1 MKISLEDAR
10 QRWRESVVVI
20 GGEPVYVKEVAGT
33 RDSKTPF
40 AISGLRITPSDSW
53 DMQEMRVSFTDV
65 KEVLPTLGNIQLGES
80 AHRLTR
86 KVTRQYSRGLVPG
99 QISSTLI
106 GVHGSILLDVRNI
119 PSYDASCRIVSPQ
132 VIRAIYSGAY
142 IPFMEALRRVASAS
156 AYSVAV
162 SKDLAL
168 AVGASRWP
176 LLFYKIHPVG
186 KVEGDVVML
195 EKSAACLRELVQNH
209 VPIHVAV
216 R

>member
-1 MKISLEDAR
+1 MQLSLEDAR
-10 QRWRESVVVI
+10 QRWKDSVVVI
-20 GGEPVYVKEVAGT
+20 NGDPVYVKEISASREV
-33 RDSKTPF
+33 RTPF
-40 AISGLRITPSDSW
+40 VISGMCVTEADAW
-53 DMQEMRVSFTDV
+53 DIQELRVSASDV
-65 KEVLPTLGNIQLGES
+65 KEVLPALGNIQLGET

-86 KVTRQYSRGLVPG
+86 KVSRQYSRGLVPS
-99 QISSTLI
+99 QISASLI
-106 GVHGSILLDVRNI
+106 GVHNTSQLDMRRVPNYDVRL
-119 PSYDASCRIVSPQ
+119 RIVSPQ
-132 VIRAIYSGAY
+132 IIRAIYSGKY
-142 IPFMEALRRVASAS
+142 VPFMEALRRVASAN

-176 LLFYKIHPVG
+176 LLFYKTSAVG

-195 EKSAACLRELVQNH
+195 EKAAACLREAVQAH